1 MKLTPEFFEN
11 DPNWIR
17 SKEDVLG
24 DIIAF
29 ESNTNHIRESYAHW
43 NMYLTVTFGTDNLTG
58 GHGVYFHLDN
68 GDHDSIASF
77 DVETIEQANQILGVY
92 NIRLSKDCPLY
103 FDPTWAG
110 DEVIAEFA
118 LPIVVSLLRK
128 TNAMPPNLTWKE
140 WRKILRGIIFAL
152 HQVAQPERMM
162 DAHDWFIE
170 KYGSGRDEY
179 WPKWEEYND
188 RIQTGLENFGKCFT
202 YLNW

>member
-1 MKLTPEFFEN
+1 MKLTPDFFKD
-11 DPNWIR
+11 DPNWIGV
-17 SKEDVLG
+17 KDDVLG

-29 ESNTNHIRESYAHW
+29 ESNTDHIRESYAQW

-58 GHGVYFHLDN
+58 GRGVYFHLDN

-77 DVETIEQANQILGVY
+77 DVETVEQANQILGVY
-92 NIRLSKDCPLY
+92 NIRLAKDCPLY

-118 LPIVVSLLRK
+118 LPIVISLLRK
-128 TNAMPPNLTWKE
+128 TNAMPPDLTWKE

-152 HQVAQPERMM
+152 HQVAQSERMM

-170 KYGSGRDEY
+170 KFGSERDEY
-179 WPKWEEYND
+179 WSKWEEYND
-188 RIQTGLENFGKCFT
+188 RIQIGLENFGKYFT